1 MSTADSSLNSHP
13 EIDRRQMIN
22 DLVHYFIYSMIH
34 ARKNR
39 SPERGPTAL
48 QETVH
53 LGGRI
58 EMVHHVTI
66 GQLKRKRIPV
76 LLLTKAISSPIFK
89 ICLSLNY
96 ISGLSL
102 ASRVYARVNS
112 NWGNSFVM
120 VVVKGFQVKLIL
132 KSNLFYK

>member
-1 MSTADSSLNSHP
+1 
-13 EIDRRQMIN
+13 MIN
-22 DLVHYFIYSMIH
+22 ELHFIKIYSMIR

-39 SPERGPTAL
+39 SPERGRTAP

-53 LGGRI
+53 RGGRI

-66 GQLKRKRIPV
+66 GQLKRKRMPAV
-76 LLLTKAISSPIFK
+76 LLLTKAISSPIFR
-89 ICLSLNY
+89 IYLSLNY

-120 VVVKGFQVKLIL
+120 DVVKGFQVKLIL
-132 KSNLFYK
+132 KSNLFYINKSTWFIFDS

>member
-1 MSTADSSLNSHP
+1 
-13 EIDRRQMIN
+13 MIN
-22 DLVHYFIYSMIH
+22 DLHLKKIYSMIR

-39 SPERGPTAL
+39 SLERRPTAL

-58 EMVHHVTI
+58 EMVHHVTS
-66 GQLKRKRIPV
+66 GQLKRKRMPV
-76 LLLTKAISSPIFK
+76 LVLTMAISSPIFK
-89 ICLSLNY
+89 IYLSLNY

-112 NWGNSFVM
+112 NWGKSFVM
-120 VVVKGFQVKLIL
+120 DVVKGFQVKL
-132 KSNLFYK
+132 K